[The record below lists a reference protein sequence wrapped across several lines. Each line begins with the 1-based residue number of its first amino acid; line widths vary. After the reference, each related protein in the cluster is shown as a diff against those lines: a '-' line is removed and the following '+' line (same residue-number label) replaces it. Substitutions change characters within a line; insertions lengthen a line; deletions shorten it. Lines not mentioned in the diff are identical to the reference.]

1 MFFSDRVLVLV
12 RTAELDTKLVE
23 NRSATEDRLL
33 RHVNEIETK
42 ATAVETAINH
52 RADDID
58 RLAKQE

>member
-1 MFFSDRVLVLV
+1 MLVLV